1 MLVTPM
7 VGPHLE
13 DQSDEDLLR
22 AFVSEG
28 DQDALETLLRRHEAR
43 VYGLAYRTLGNRADA
58 LDATQEVFLKVIRK
72 GRLFRRRSA
81 FSTWLY
87 RLTINLC
94 TDMLRRQARRNEV
107 IGGVETEAP
116 AEASV
121 AERLDV
127 EAALKSLPEDQRVV
141 LVLRDIYGLTY
152 AEIAETLE
160 VPEGTVKSRIARGR
174 EALAGL
180 LGELDDRS
188 GRLNE
193 GEE

>member
-1 MLVTPM
+1 M

-13 DQSDEDLLR
+13 DASDEDLLR
-22 AFVSEG
+22 AFVAQG
-28 DQDALETLLRRHEAR
+28 DRDALESLLRRHEAR

-58 LDATQEVFLKVIRK
+58 LDATQEVFLRVIRK
-72 GRLFRRRSA
+72 GRLFRGRSA

-94 TDMLRRQARRNEV
+94 KDMLRQQARRREV
-107 IGGVETEAP
+107 IEEVE
-116 AEASV
+116 AETADISV

-127 EAALKSLPEDQRVV
+127 ERALKRLPEDHRVV
-141 LVLRDIYGLTY
+141 LVMRDIYGLTY

-180 LGELDDRS
+180 LGELDEQP